1 MATEETDA
9 GDFTSAQKIEY
20 VLTSGILIATNS
32 WGSIKKSLEYRLYRK
47 INSTSNSILIVHI

>member
-32 WGSIKKSLEYRLYRK
+32 WGSIKKA
-47 INSTSNSILIVHI
+47 SNTDYIVK